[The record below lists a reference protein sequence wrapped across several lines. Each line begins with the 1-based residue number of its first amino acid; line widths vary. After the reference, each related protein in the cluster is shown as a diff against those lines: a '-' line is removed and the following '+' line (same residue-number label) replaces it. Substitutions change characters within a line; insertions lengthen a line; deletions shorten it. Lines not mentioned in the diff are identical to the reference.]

1 MKNSEATALI
11 RTPIIG
17 RAQPQSW
24 CDLGCGSGTFTTALA
39 QLLASGSTI
48 HSVDLDKGALERIP
62 DQYHGVTIR
71 KVLGD
76 LRSSSL
82 RLPSA
87 DGILMANSLHFIED
101 QHLLLKKLLSVT
113 GRFLI
118 VEYERSRPT
127 PSETVRR
134 HGGRVLLI
142 SSMKRQICSYDEWR
156 SAAGAGLWWDLHPI
170 GHEQPSWTSRYR
182 CRLKTLFTKSHTTQF
197 SETEMVRRFD
207 LLLWRGESCR
217 QLRVRWYGSLGRP
230 NLMCTCR
237 NIGVLGFRL
246 DNG

>member
-1 MKNSEATALI
+1 MDAVIKMNTSFRRSDFLKRPRILLLKRRLLVSEKYSLEMKISEATALI

-48 HSVDLDKGALERIP
+48 HAVDLDQGALKRIP
-62 DQYHGVTIR
+62 EQYHGVTIR

-82 RLPSA
+82 RLPAA

-101 QHLLLKKLLSVT
+101 QHLFLKKLLSVT
-113 GRFLI
+113 DRFLI

-127 PSETVRR
+127 PWGPYPVGFERLRELSSE
-134 HGGRVLLI
+134 
-142 SSMKRQICSYDEWR
+142 
-156 SAAGAGLWWDLHPI
+156 AGLKRVERLA
-170 GHEQPSWTSRYR
+170 TRASRFGGTIYSA
-182 CRLKTLFTKSHTTQF
+182 LA
-197 SETEMVRRFD
+197 
-207 LLLWRGESCR
+207 
-217 QLRVRWYGSLGRP
+217 GRS
-230 NLMCTCR
+230 
-237 NIGVLGFRL
+237 
-246 DNG
+246 